1 MCKCNAVADAEEE
14 GIRTCSPLLDEN
26 LPYFLYKNSILLI
39 LSPPFKHKSNVL
51 PPTLRKN
58 SGTTT
63 DAMMTLDSNEHGV
76 HILYTDYD

>member
-14 GIRTCSPLLDEN
+14 GIRTCSPYWTKIYLTS
-26 LPYFLYKNSILLI
+26 FLLI